1 MIILYNM
8 NPPTCQ
14 SNGFCSMSLSH
25 PPLISKSLSFIPHRI
40 FQVSGTHTIDRLS
53 LKFFSVP
60 LLDNAPICLVG
71 CIIQKRYLHR
81 NSIQVAANVL
91 YSHMHMIEREM
102 RTYDSLIHNGF
113 FVWATPFIEPE
124 KGWCR
129 LVLFLELSMRRKPR
143 QMTTKKEQEQQES
156 ITCYLPT

>member
-1 MIILYNM
+1 MPKQWILQHESSSSAINIKIIIIHSTSDFSSFWYTHHRQVFSA
-8 NPPTCQ
+8 P
-14 SNGFCSMSLSH
+14 LS
-25 PPLISKSLSFIPHRI
+25 
-40 FQVSGTHTIDRLS
+40 
-53 LKFFSVP
+53 
-60 LLDNAPICLVG
+60 DNASN
-71 CIIQKRYLHR
+71 YLSSWVHYPKEIHR
-81 NSIQVAANVL
+81 NSILVAANVLL

-156 ITCYLPT
+156 TCYLPT

>member
-1 MIILYNM
+1 MHYPKEI
-8 NPPTCQ
+8 
-14 SNGFCSMSLSH
+14 
-25 PPLISKSLSFIPHRI
+25 
-40 FQVSGTHTIDRLS
+40 
-53 LKFFSVP
+53 
-60 LLDNAPICLVG
+60 
-71 CIIQKRYLHR
+71 HR
-81 NSIQVAANVL
+81 NSILVAANVLL

-156 ITCYLPT
+156 MYLLPSYYLDVFGGLLLFFFKRTYPTWSNAKNHWDLLPFFTTPFSFIKPKKCTTKKAN